1 MFPKIALKTKLIL
14 VLLSPISVFLDC
26 HVPRPNWSVV
36 GSFGP
41 INGCLIHWLGIKR
54 GGRRRAVSHKVEKE
68 KKGEPCLH
76 TVFFLKM
83 SFQMLAFLLIAQRV
97 YYSHIHLYIIPL
109 KGRRRQ
115 FHSWYV
121 CYGEDFC
128 EWQEGLIKKQ
138 QQQQLCSK
146 PTVAKQARKE
156 QEQTK

>member
-1 MFPKIALKTKLIL
+1 MFPKIALKTKLSL

-76 TVFFLKM
+76 TVFFPQNVISYACNSLDSTARLLLSHSSVHHTAERTAAAIPFLVCVLRWGLLWVTGRPDKKATTTTTL
-83 SFQMLAFLLIAQRV
+83 FQTN
-97 YYSHIHLYIIPL
+97 
-109 KGRRRQ
+109 
-115 FHSWYV
+115 
-121 CYGEDFC
+121 C
-128 EWQEGLIKKQ
+128 
-138 QQQQLCSK
+138 
-146 PTVAKQARKE
+146 RKTSE
-156 QEQTK
+156 KRTRTD